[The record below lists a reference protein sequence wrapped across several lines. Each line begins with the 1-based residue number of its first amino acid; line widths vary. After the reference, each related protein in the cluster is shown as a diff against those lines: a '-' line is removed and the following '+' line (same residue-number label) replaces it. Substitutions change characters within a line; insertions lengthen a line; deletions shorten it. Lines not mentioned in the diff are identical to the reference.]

1 MAGWGDE
8 YESTPRQEE
17 KIKTGRIFSFKTM
30 SFVIEKIKD
39 ETREWDDKHPKDD
52 LMAMWTNI
60 MIIYL
65 VLFTFTYNILIV
77 ATGLFFFF
85 YFYVLFQMYGA
96 WKQFGYS
103 KAGYWVMTIAGI
115 LVTGAIGTVLKSFI
129 FG

>member
-1 MAGWGDE
+1 MGWRDE
-8 YESTPRQEE
+8 YENKPRQEAR
-17 KIKTGRIFSFKTM
+17 INTGRIISFKTM
-30 SFVIEKIKD
+30 STVINKIKD
-39 ETREWDDKHPKDD
+39 ETRDWDDKHPKDD

-65 VLFTFTYNILIV
+65 VLFTVTYSILIV
-77 ATGLFFFF
+77 ATGIFFFF
-85 YFYVLFQMYGA
+85 YFYVLVQMYGA

-115 LVTGAIGTVLKSFI
+115 LITGAIGTVLKGFI

>member
-39 ETREWDDKHPKDD
+39 ETKEWDDKHPKDD

-115 LVTGAIGTVLKSFI
+115 LVTGAIGTILKSFI

>member
-8 YESTPRQEE
+8 YENAPRQEE

-30 SFVIEKIKD
+30 SFVINKIKD

-52 LMAMWTNI
+52 LISMWMNI
-60 MIIYL
+60 ML
-65 VLFTFTYNILIV
+65 VFLILFTFTYNILIV
-77 ATGLFFFF
+77 ATGVFFFF
-85 YFYVLFQMYGA
+85 YFFVLVQMYGA

-103 KAGYWVMTIAGI
+103 KAEYWVMTIAGVLI
-115 LVTGAIGTVLKSFI
+115 IGVIGTILKGFI

>member
-115 LVTGAIGTVLKSFI
+115 LVTGAIGTILKSFI

>member
-1 MAGWGDE
+1 MGWGDE
-8 YESTPRQEE
+8 YENKPRQEAR
-17 KIKTGRIFSFKTM
+17 INTGRIISFKSM
-30 SFVIEKIKD
+30 STVINKIKD
-39 ETREWDDKHPKDD
+39 ETRDWDDKHPKDD

-65 VLFTFTYNILIV
+65 VLFTVTYSILIV
-77 ATGLFFFF
+77 ATGIFFFF
-85 YFYVLFQMYGA
+85 YFYVLVQMYGA

-115 LVTGAIGTVLKSFI
+115 LITGAIGTVLKGFI

>member
-115 LVTGAIGTVLKSFI
+115 LVTGAIGTILKSII